1 VSQVPIL
8 PGAQKLQVSRAARSL
23 AKSATGVIRAAGEA
37 LIHNH
42 RDTHQDLRTD
52 AIARA
57 WTSADLTVGDRRRVA
72 LLVADELDEAGKLG
86 IVAGPDRALHEVA
99 ATNLPNPDD
108 PRLQGLTLND
118 LLAAG

>member
-1 VSQVPIL
+1 VAPPANPVAP
-8 PGAQKLQVSRAARSL
+8 V
-23 AKSATGVIRAAGEA
+23 TTIR
-37 LIHNH
+37 NH

-72 LLVADELDEAGKLG
+72 LLVADEQRDGAGKLG
-86 IVAGPDRALHEVA
+86 IVPGPDRALHDVA